1 MVYSPYISLFYNAV
15 PDNIFYFDINASVDR
30 RNTSLVHAYLDDI
43 IRELQEKKVSVK
55 ELETLK
61 QIFIVNKRNYLQ
73 NDATSDWKTY
83 LVGQLKNGESLA
95 DLENYEEILASITP
109 AEIRDAF
116 RSLVN
121 VDDHLLLSLGD
132 FEL

>member
-1 MVYSPYISLFYNAV
+1 MTFKKHILSRVT
-15 PDNIFYFDINASVDR
+15 
-30 RNTSLVHAYLDDI
+30 RNNSSWV
-43 IRELQEKKVSVK
+43 E
-55 ELETLK
+55 
-61 QIFIVNKRNYLQ
+61 Q
-73 NDATSDWKTY
+73 NDY
-83 LVGQLKNGESLA
+83 

>member
-1 MVYSPYISLFYNAV
+1 MRKVY
-15 PDNIFYFDINASVDR
+15 IFYFDINASVDR

-95 DLENYEEILASITP
+95 DLENYEEILGSITP

-121 VDDHLLLSLGD
+121 VDDHLLLSLGN

>member
-1 MVYSPYISLFYNAV
+1 M
-15 PDNIFYFDINASVDR
+15 
-30 RNTSLVHAYLDDI
+30 
-43 IRELQEKKVSVK
+43 
-55 ELETLK
+55 
-61 QIFIVNKRNYLQ
+61 NKRNYLQ

-95 DLENYEEILASITP
+95 DLENYEEILGSITP